1 MSLEFDPLIARP
13 SETLCVCPRMG
24 VGDGVSETSATRRLA
39 LGFGLSVL
47 AQALVL
53 SQLPEAA
60 RLIAPSAERIGWPLA
75 LLLVGAALASF
86 PAALLVD
93 SFGRR
98 AAFALG
104 ASLGVAGG
112 LVGAFAMTHG
122 HFPALCLAA
131 LWLGLAQGF
140 GLFYRHIAALGSA
153 AGGGVGVLAGGALA
167 ALAAP
172 SIVFLS
178 ELAGGGAATLL
189 CAALLQAL
197 ALALAVRLPHGF
209 AEVNEDADRWREG
222 RSHAEEPYP
231 FSLRFALLTIACA
244 AAWAIM
250 AAAMLRGPLSLA
262 LCGAAQSFVGGAM
275 AWHLLAMYGPAA
287 LAARWPAVF
296 PPLPSLCAG
305 LVLLAGAFVLLRLSA
320 SPALLAAA
328 MAAVGASWS
337 LTNIGALR
345 LLHEEGPVSREK
357 GPLSHA
363 ALALHDLCLL
373 GAAAAGALA
382 F

>member
-1 MSLEFDPLIARP
+1 MSLEFDPPIARP
-13 SETLCVCPRMG
+13 SETLCLCPRKSG
-24 VGDGVSETSATRRLA
+24 PIGDGVADAAMTRRLA
-39 LGFGLSVL
+39 LGFGLAVL
-47 AQALVL
+47 AQALAL

-60 RLIAPSAERIGWPLA
+60 RLIAPSADRIGWPLA

-93 SFGRR
+93 GFGRSG
-98 AAFALG
+98 AFALG

-112 LVGAFAMTHG
+112 ALGAFAMTRG

-140 GLFYRHIAALGSA
+140 GLFYRHVAAFGS
-153 AGGGVGVLAGGALA
+153 GGGVGVLAGGALA
-167 ALAAP
+167 ALGAP
-172 SIVFLS
+172 LVVFLS

-189 CAALLQAL
+189 CAALLQVA

-209 AEVNEDADRWREG
+209 AEVNEDAG
-222 RSHAEEPYP
+222 RCDEAEKSALSSARP
-231 FSLRFALLTIACA
+231 SALGSRFALLTIACA

-250 AAAMLRGPLSLA
+250 AAAMLRGPLSLS

-287 LAARWPAVF
+287 LAARWPACF

-305 LVLLAGAFVLLRLSA
+305 LVLLAAAFALLRLSA
-320 SPALLAAA
+320 SPALLAAG
-328 MAAVGASWS
+328 MAAIGASWS
-337 LTNIGALR
+337 LANIGALR
-345 LLHEEGPVSREK
+345 LLHERGPVSR
-357 GPLSHA
+357 P